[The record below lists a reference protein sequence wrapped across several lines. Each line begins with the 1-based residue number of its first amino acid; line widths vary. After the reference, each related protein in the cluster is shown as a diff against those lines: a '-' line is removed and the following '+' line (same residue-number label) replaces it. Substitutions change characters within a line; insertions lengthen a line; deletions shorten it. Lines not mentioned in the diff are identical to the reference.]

1 MTSRA
6 ADLIRDIDSA
16 NLAARRSEIRKLP
29 LSDRRAAGDAA
40 DRAHR
45 AAVNAFAALNGWQA
59 TKRGFNCLDL
69 LGRSA
74 MSDSLRARG
83 ARDCELLDHH
93 IWFRLGR
100 RYVAAVGQPYLSDVD
115 IAETRAGLARVT
127 LSYTSRRILSPL
139 FIIPAGRC
147 SSSSRGPAS
156 RCASYQSRMV
166 A

>member
-59 TKRGFNCLDL
+59 TKCGFNCLDL

-74 MSDSLRARG
+74 MSDS
-83 ARDCELLDHH
+83 H
-93 IWFRLGR
+93 
-100 RYVAAVGQPYLSDVD
+100 
-115 IAETRAGLARVT
+115 
-127 LSYTSRRILSPL
+127 
-139 FIIPAGRC
+139 
-147 SSSSRGPAS
+147 SSSRRARLRVARP
-156 RCASYQSRMV
+156 SYLVSS
-166 A
+166 